1 MPFSGLVRTTPAD
14 HRHPTRTM
22 RPLDTLL
29 FTDLDGTLL
38 DHETYSFDPA
48 RPALRQLHERGI
60 PLILTTSKTLIEVID
75 LNRALHNRAPV
86 IIENGGAMAFP
97 LDREHPFSLPEH
109 EIVDEHAVMRFSP
122 EYSAIR
128 AFIDRQ
134 RDEHGYQMRGFGDMR
149 AIEVAQLTGLAVE
162 EAEQA
167 RRRLCSE
174 PFVWDDDEASLEA
187 FAEAAAA
194 DGLRLTRGGR
204 FHHLMGNTSKAVA
217 MRAMVELYRG
227 DVEPTV
233 IACGDSEN
241 DAEMLESA
249 DIAVVVMRHDGTHLS
264 SRGRE
269 QTIRTAQPGPAGWN
283 MAIEALL
290 GDLARQAAG

>member
-1 MPFSGLVRTTPAD
+1 
-14 HRHPTRTM
+14 M
-22 RPLDTLL
+22 RPVDTLL

-48 RPALRQLHERGI
+48 RPALRQLHGRGI

-75 LNRALHNRAPV
+75 LNRALHNRAPM

-97 LDREHPFSLPEH
+97 LDREYPFALPEH
-109 EIVDEHAVMRFSP
+109 ELVEQHAVMRFSP
-122 EYSAIR
+122 EYSTIR

-134 RDEHGYQMRGFGDMR
+134 RDAHGYRMRGFGDMR

-174 PFVWDDDEASLEA
+174 PLVWDDDADRLKA
-187 FAEAAAA
+187 FAEAATSA
-194 DGLRLTRGGR
+194 GLRLTRGGR
-204 FHHLMGNTSKAVA
+204 FHHLMGNTSKAAA

-227 DVEPTV
+227 DSEPMIV
-233 IACGDSEN
+233 ACGDSEN
-241 DAEMLESA
+241 DVEMLESA
-249 DIAVVVMRHDGTHLS
+249 DIAVVVMRHDGTHLA

-269 QTIRTAQPGPAGWN
+269 QTIRTVQPGPAGWN

-290 GDLARQAAG
+290 GALAGQAAG